1 MPPTSEVLAKVSP
14 ARCYPGLFRVKGSLL
29 SLVFRIE
36 DVLLRCN
43 QFVET
48 AEFLIRVGRVES
60 LPNVFL

>member
-1 MPPTSEVLAKVSP
+1 MNAAHVGGPGQGRSYS
-14 ARCYPGLFRVKGSLL
+14 GLFRVKGSLL

-48 AEFLIRVGRVES
+48 AEFLIRVGQVES